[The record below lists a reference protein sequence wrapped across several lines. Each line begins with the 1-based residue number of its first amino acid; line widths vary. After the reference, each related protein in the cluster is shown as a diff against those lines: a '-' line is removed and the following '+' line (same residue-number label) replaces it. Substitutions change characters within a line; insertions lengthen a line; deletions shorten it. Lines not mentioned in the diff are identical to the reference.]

1 MGPAKPEPLE
11 KKKKPPSAPVQAATA
26 APAEEEEEDEAAAAL
41 IPLPARP
48 LVAALP
54 PGATRTQAAPA
65 AFTAGAQ
72 PWRGR
77 KSRRRHPGGCSSTQ
91 AGAGD
96 AGTPLSSPQAAA
108 GGPWLPARP
117 PPRGAAPAD
126 RRSLPPAGAPS
137 SGQDRIASGR
147 GGGVVEG
154 RLFVPLFPLRGRRPA
169 AAASPPEFLLSGGG
183 ATALSPH
190 SRPGPASLPPPSPA
204 GGRMRSPAPPH
215 HHHQL
220 PPFPGNP
227 GPSGR
232 SAPAVRGCWGLP
244 GSAGTRGEPRSHS
257 RLRSGLAGPVS
268 PGLYSAEGVRLSYFT

>member
-1 MGPAKPEPLE
+1 MERPQ
-11 KKKKPPSAPVQAATA
+11 KPPP
-26 APAEEEEEDEAAAAL
+26 PPRRLL
-41 IPLPARP
+41 IH
-48 LVAALP
+48 
-54 PGATRTQAAPA
+54 PG
-65 AFTAGAQ
+65 
-72 PWRGR
+72 RGR
-77 KSRRRHPGGCSSTQ
+77 GC
-91 AGAGD
+91 GN
-96 AGTPLSSPQAAA
+96 TPLLPQAAA

-117 PPRGAAPAD
+117 PPRGAAPAG

-169 AAASPPEFLLSGGG
+169 VAASPPEFLLSGG

-215 HHHQL
+215 HHHHQL
-220 PPFPGNP
+220 PPPPREIRGRAGNRP
-227 GPSGR
+227 
-232 SAPAVRGCWGLP
+232 SAPAVRGRRGLP
-244 GSAGTRGEPRSHS
+244 GPAGTCGEPRSHS